1 MSKELTTE
9 KNSHAPERFQQRP
22 VVAPLVDVYENRDEI
37 LVQTDLPGVKNEDVS
52 VRLEKNE
59 LHLLARRG
67 DVWGR
72 EADYERRFL
81 MPRTVDATKIDAH
94 LKDGVL
100 TIRLPKT
107 EAAKPRQIAVR
118 AS

>member
-1 MSKELTTE
+1 MTNQMTE
-9 KNSHAPERFQQRP
+9 KRGETPERLEQRP
-22 VVAPLVDVYENRDEI
+22 VVAPPVDIFENREQI
-37 LVQTDLPGVKNEDVS
+37 LVLTDLPGVRSEDLS

-59 LHLLARRG
+59 LHLYARRHAAA
-67 DVWGR
+67 GR
-72 EADYERRFL
+72 AVDFARTFVV
-81 MPRTVDATKIDAH
+81 PRTIDPEKIDAS

-100 TIRLPKT
+100 TIRLPKN